1 MHLLNW
7 FWGLTKEE
15 FLTQGQKDSLAA
27 NILSV
32 IKIADDHMD
41 NDWFKKSTELW
52 DGGWGEE
59 TQLIRSMELINYCIA
74 LDLVRTAGYG
84 WNTERDHEDNPRT
97 ALKYI

>member
-41 NDWFKKSTELW
+41 NDWFQKSTELR
-52 DGGWGEE
+52 DGG
-59 TQLIRSMELINYCIA
+59 
-74 LDLVRTAGYG
+74 
-84 WNTERDHEDNPRT
+84 
-97 ALKYI
+97 